1 MKNKLTRI
9 ELIAVIAILGIL
21 ASMTLP
27 TLLGS
32 SRSSSVSF
40 GATGMIE
47 ERCIGG
53 YKFVMGHEGR
63 PTQILDGFGEGVPCN

>member
-9 ELIAVIAILGIL
+9 ELMVVIAILGVL
-21 ASMTLP
+21 VSMTLP
-27 TLLGS
+27 MLFGRST
-32 SRSSSVSF
+32 SSSVSF

-47 ERCIGG
+47 ERCIGN

-63 PTQILDGFGEGVPCN
+63 PTQILDGFGKGVPCN